1 MVSNLGSEAV
11 AWLDR
16 DGSEHAVVC
25 AASAERFPPFLF
37 FFLTCV
43 CLCEESAACG
53 DSTAADSANKSQMCS
68 VEQLL
73 CLGLLR
79 FSEAEISA
87 RI

>member
-16 DGSEHAVVC
+16 DGSEHTVVC
-25 AASAERFPPFLF
+25 AASAERFPLRLF
-37 FFLTCV
+37 TCV
-43 CLCEESAACG
+43 CLCEEAAACEG
-53 DSTAADSANKSQMCS
+53 STAADSANKSQMCLE
-68 VEQLL
+68 EQLL

-79 FSEAEISA
+79 LSEAEIIA

>member
-16 DGSEHAVVC
+16 DGSEPT
-25 AASAERFPPFLF
+25 ASAERSPLRLF
-37 FFLTCV
+37 TCV
-43 CLCEESAACG
+43 CLCEEAAACEG
-53 DSTAADSANKSQMCS
+53 STAADSANKSQMCLE
-68 VEQLL
+68 EQLL

-79 FSEAEISA
+79 LSEAEIIA